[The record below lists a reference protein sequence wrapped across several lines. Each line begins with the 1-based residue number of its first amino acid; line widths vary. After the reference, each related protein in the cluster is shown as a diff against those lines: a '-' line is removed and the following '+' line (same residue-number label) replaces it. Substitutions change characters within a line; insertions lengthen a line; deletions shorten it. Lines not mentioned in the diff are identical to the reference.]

1 MNNIEIKIWANPQG
15 FMEVTRQ
22 LPSVIFTP
30 EEKSD
35 FRPDSYDP
43 IIASEFYSIF
53 YAKNSYVVSCHFLT
67 RSRLEFRDNRT
78 ILSIAIPRRY
88 SFSSPIDSSHLST
101 NVQTN
106 LVMIFTDLRR
116 KYEELLNRLTDINE
130 LTITLTQAVPEWI
143 SEYSSKLVLDAN
155 QPYINMPGTTNA
167 KGYVLYDS
175 SLALQQYLE
184 APVRLDFQGAS
195 LMLVLPSESIQQNTA
210 FLRYFT
216 RINVDPKYRARY
228 KVYFPAY
235 SQTEHITIINSLE
248 DSIER
253 TFSKKYCDPITLSG
267 RYIDHEADW
276 KIERTS
282 DNCGFSIGL
291 KFKEQEFHYRVNI
304 DFRDL
309 NGQPGKARDVDTWL
323 QPSVGRIVSKEDGYY
338 LILIGAE
345 KDSMLTFTSNRENY
359 ILGKGTISSTQINI
373 PVNEGFHYNIPELKS
388 IIDRKYH
395 FSPQVYLSNGQQW
408 IPYDSIIPLSGDR
421 KLYHV
426 KIAESEEYKE
436 KIFSMAE
443 DLRHINLEKKTGT
456 KLTVLFKGDILKWL
470 EADDRR
476 KVVMQEEEPTRESK
490 RISLNLDNNEIELL
504 PFNGSK
510 NFCFTAPGF
519 KKEYLLIN
527 ANKTEL
533 ELDMQVEWWKKF
545 MKPKFLFMLVCLI
558 VGYLLGCFFPFFKI
572 TQSKKGNPVEM
583 ISKEDADR
591 LARQRIED
599 GSSKKDAFLYD
610 QDDKVSGNDLTHINE
625 QSSLDPVSDN
635 TPVSDVFKTGTVE
648 RNGSAKK
655 AEMSEELQELINKLN
670 GIEYTQNDI
679 DNAKKLIK
687 KEGKENDYK
696 KFFADRTSAL
706 SIIYQKDRRKNAE
719 SLKNNIESYSTLT
732 SEQKDAIQ
740 TITKDW
746 ENFSSLGNRN
756 YKTLR
761 DVKNALN

>member
-88 SFSSPIDSSHLST
+88 SFGSLIDSSHLST
-101 NVQTN
+101 NVQAN
-106 LVMIFTDLRR
+106 LVTIFTDLRR

-167 KGYVLYDS
+167 KGYVLYNS

-216 RINVDPKYRARY
+216 RINVEPKYRARY

-235 SQTEHITIINSLE
+235 SQTEPITIINSLE

-359 ILGKGTISSTQINI
+359 ILSKGTISSTQINI

-443 DLRHINLEKKTGT
+443 DIRHINLEKKTGT
-456 KLTVLFKGDILKWL
+456 KLTISFKGDILKWL

-490 RISLNLDNNEIELL
+490 RISLNLDNNEIELI
-504 PFNGSK
+504 PFNGNKS
-510 NFCFTAPGF
+510 FCFTAPGF

-533 ELDMQVEWWKKF
+533 ELDMQVEWWKRF
-545 MKPKFLFMLVCLI
+545 LKPMFLYMLACLI
-558 VGYLLGCFFPFFKI
+558 VGYLLGCFFPFFGI
-572 TQSKKGNPVEM
+572 TQSKKGKSVEM
-583 ISKEDADR
+583 NSKDVTQEIYKLREALLEKDAKIADLQKALQENNAGIAPTEIPGEPEGANNANNGGNQNKNTGMSDGLSKLIEKLKGIDYSHKNIADAR
-591 LARQRIED
+591 TLAR
-599 GSSKKDAFLYD
+599 
-610 QDDKVSGNDLTHINE
+610 
-625 QSSLDPVSDN
+625 
-635 TPVSDVFKTGTVE
+635 
-648 RNGSAKK
+648 
-655 AEMSEELQELINKLN
+655 
-670 GIEYTQNDI
+670 
-679 DNAKKLIK
+679 
-687 KEGKENDYK
+687 KEGKLVSHK
-696 KFFADRTSAL
+696 QFFDDCEKALNMATNPADRGT
-706 SIIYQKDRRKNAE
+706 
-719 SLKNNIESYSTLT
+719 
-732 SEQKDAIQ
+732 
-740 TITKDW
+740 
-746 ENFSSLGNRN
+746 N
-756 YKTLR
+756 YGI
-761 DVKNALN
+761 VKNLVNSSYLTDVQKEAIRKIVADELSYKSTTKSYRTIKAMADADEFNQ